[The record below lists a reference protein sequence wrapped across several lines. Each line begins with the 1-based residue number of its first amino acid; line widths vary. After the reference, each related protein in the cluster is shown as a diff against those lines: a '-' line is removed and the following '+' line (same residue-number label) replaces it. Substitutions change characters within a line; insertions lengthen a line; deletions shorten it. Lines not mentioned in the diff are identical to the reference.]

1 MVQSQTEYYMTK
13 SKGKI
18 KFFNTLKGF
27 GFIAHDG
34 GSKDAFVHI
43 SQLQGDSDSFQEGQ
57 EVEFE
62 LVQGKKGPEA
72 QNVTRN

>member
-1 MVQSQTEYYMTK
+1 MA
-13 SKGKI
+13 KGKI

-34 GSKDAFVHI
+34 GSKDAFVHV
-43 SQLQGDSDSFQEGQ
+43 SQIQGDPDSFQEGHT
-57 EVEFE
+57 VEFD

-72 QNVTRN
+72 QNVRKA